1 MSESGSAENTSTRK
15 GGLKPGSMSATH
27 KAALEAGRTQSR
39 AVRAYLE
46 ALEQNAPKRGPK
58 RTLEKVRRELA
69 EVANEMVNADTLRR
83 LELVQKRIDLQTE
96 VARLETSVDM
106 AALEARF
113 IEVARDYGSR
123 KGISYEAW
131 RAMGVTARVLKAAGI
146 TDASNPSA

>member
-1 MSESGSAENTSTRK
+1 MRK

-27 KAALEAGRTQSR
+27 KAALETGRIQSR

-83 LELVQKRIDLQTE
+83 LELVQKRIDLQAE
-96 VARLETSVDM
+96 VTKLESSADM
-106 AALEARF
+106 TALEAQF
-113 IEVARDYGSR
+113 VAVARDYGSR

-131 RAMGVTARVLKAAGI
+131 RAMSVPARVLKAAGI
-146 TDASNPSA
+146 TEAASPTA

>member
-1 MSESGSAENTSTRK
+1 MRK
-15 GGLKPGSMSATH
+15 GGLKPGSKSQTH
-27 KAALEAGRTQSR
+27 KDALAAGRTQSR

-96 VARLETSVDM
+96 VAKMESSVDM
-106 AALEARF
+106 AALEAEF
-113 IEVARDYGSR
+113 IEAAKPYSER

-131 RAMGVTARVLKAAGI
+131 RAMGVTGRVLKAAGI
-146 TDASNPSA
+146 SESAASSTGS

>member
-1 MSESGSAENTSTRK
+1 MSESGSTENSSTRK

-27 KAALEAGRTQSR
+27 KAALEAGRNQSR

-46 ALEQNAPKRGPK
+46 ALEQNAPRRGPK

-96 VARLETSVDM
+96 VAKLENSVDM
-106 AALEARF
+106 AALEAQF
-113 IEVARDYGSR
+113 VAVAKDYGSR
-123 KGISYEAW
+123 KGISSEAW

-146 TDASNPSA
+146 TDAATPTA